1 MIYLL
6 GFAVWLALI
15 FPCACWLGRVMAAK
29 DHSPSPELIGRR
41 SGYPPSPSHQTEPAD
56 EPPSLSSAVNE
67 TFTAATRSQGT
78 ARCL

>member
-6 GFAVWLALI
+6 GFILWLTLI

-29 DHSPSPELIGRR
+29 DFSPSPELIGRR
-41 SGYPPSPSHQTEPAD
+41 SGYPPSPSHQTEPVD
-56 EPPSLSSAVNE
+56 EPPSLGSAVNE

-78 ARCL
+78 T